1 MLRLAEKKPSGP
13 GSLFVRKDRNPEP
26 TSKNRPPMA
35 VLHLLGARKGE
46 VWAQRL
52 TCTCRGRRVGG
63 DAPRVLGKDE
73 SIPRLGRSSCGP
85 GRAWSWGPRLS
96 DKEMSRASKC
106 YSGFKKTKR
115 KQLSVVS
122 PQRDFHPQMCICVF
136 ALFLVVRGVCV
147 CVHVRERERE
157 RENKEPCFRIFY
169 MVDSH

>member
-1 MLRLAEKKPSGP
+1 
-13 GSLFVRKDRNPEP
+13 
-26 TSKNRPPMA
+26 MA

-106 YSGFKKTKR
+106 YSGFKKTKK

-147 CVHVRERERE
+147 GSRSFSWCYSYLKNPARQFVIIMPCGVITGTSGGFGSTRSRERE
-157 RENKEPCFRIFY
+157 
-169 MVDSH
+169 DA